1 MSTLIQKVLD
11 IAHGEIG
18 YLEKETYDQLDS
30 ATANAGD
37 ENYTKDQRDLA
48 KISYFNSSKKG
59 IAWCAVFV
67 CWCLVQVVGETLAKA
82 LLCQPERDNCGA
94 GCNSQMNYYKKK
106 GCWHTKDPRPGD
118 QIIFWNSAKTEG
130 SHTGWVYKVDNT
142 YVYTVE
148 GNTSGA
154 SGVIANGGGVCAK
167 KYKLGNS
174 RIAGYG
180 RPRWE
185 LATDTPTPPTTQ
197 PDTAPTPDAPEQS
210 TYSAWVHVASGSTVN
225 FRTAPK
231 TSAKRVSGMTRIKQG
246 EQVLVKSS
254 NAGWASVEYC
264 GYSGYVME
272 KYLTTKEP
280 EQQIVQESISSSPT
294 TGELRTYVTK
304 QGDTLWKISKEFYGA
319 GNKYKRIMEANSMK
333 STVVRTGMILVIPE
347 G

>member
-1 MSTLIQKVLD
+1 MLE
-11 IAHGEIG
+11 IAHKEIG
-18 YLEKETYDQLDS
+18 YLEKETYDQLDH

-37 ENYTKDQRDLA
+37 SNFTKYQRDLA
-48 KISYFNSSKKG
+48 KLNYFNSSKRG
-59 IAWCAVFV
+59 VAWCAVFV
-67 CWCLVQVVGETLAKA
+67 CWCLVQAVGDTLAKL
-82 LLCQPERDNCGA
+82 LLCQPENDNCGA

-106 GCWHTKDPRPGD
+106 GCWHTKGPQPGD

-130 SHTGWVYKVDNT
+130 SHTGLVYKVDGT

-154 SGVIANGGGVCAK
+154 SGVIANGGGVCEK
-167 KYKLGNS
+167 KYKLNNS

-185 LATDTPTPPTTQ
+185 LAIDVDISSAIQPEVVPTP
-197 PDTAPTPDAPEQS
+197 AVPTPAVPAQPA
-210 TYSAWVHVASGSTVN
+210 YVAWIHVTSGSTVN

-246 EQVLVKSS
+246 EQVLVKSN
-254 NAGWASVEYC
+254 NAGWAAVEYGGYC
-264 GYSGYVME
+264 GYIME

-280 EQQIVQESISSSPT
+280 EQHVVQESIVSQPT
-294 TGELRTYVTK
+294 AGELRTYETK
-304 QGDTLWKISKEFYGA
+304 QGDTLWKISKAFYGA
-319 GNKYKRIMEANSMK
+319 GNKYKRIMEANGMK
-333 STVVRTGMILVIPE
+333 STVVRPGMVLVIPE